1 MYNFWVD
8 LVLLQSTS
16 RARKGIFITTSEF
29 SKGAYEY
36 VSAID
41 SKIILV
47 DGKRLAQMMIDFN
60 VGVSSDATYELK
72 RIDSDYFS
80 ET

>member
-1 MYNFWVD
+1 
-8 LVLLQSTS
+8 
-16 RARKGIFITTSEF
+16 
-29 SKGAYEY
+29 